1 MNFGEIPFIKKHT
14 ELYETDPEK
23 AHIWDSGE
31 AGGSGPLP
39 TLLLTTR
46 GRKSGKPRSSPLIY
60 QPWGEGWVVIASKG
74 GFPTHPLWYEN
85 LVADPDCELRIGARR
100 VEARARVIGGEER
113 ASVWKMM
120 RDVYPPYDDYQKATE
135 REIPVILLESRE

>member
-46 GRKSGKPRSSPLIY
+46 GRKSGKCTTFTDIQIYMSSCSY
-60 QPWGEGWVVIASKG
+60 
-74 GFPTHPLWYEN
+74 
-85 LVADPDCELRIGARR
+85 
-100 VEARARVIGGEER
+100 
-113 ASVWKMM
+113 
-120 RDVYPPYDDYQKATE
+120 
-135 REIPVILLESRE
+135 

>member
-85 LVADPDCELRIGARR
+85 LVADPECDLQIGARR
-100 VEARARVIGGEER
+100 VQARARLIEGEER

-135 REIPVILLESRE
+135 REIPVILLESRD